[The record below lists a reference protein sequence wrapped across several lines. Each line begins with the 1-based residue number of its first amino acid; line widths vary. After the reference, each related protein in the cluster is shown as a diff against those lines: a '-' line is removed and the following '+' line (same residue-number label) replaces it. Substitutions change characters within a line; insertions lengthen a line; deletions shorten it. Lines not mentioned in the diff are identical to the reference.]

1 MRYDVSMKTDINF
14 RHLYY
19 FWVVANEGGIT
30 RAAERLGLAVQTV
43 SSQLTLLE
51 QSLGKTLF
59 AQQGR
64 RLVLTEAGR
73 LALGY
78 ADQIFLLGEQM
89 QEALSEFDSGRTRLT
104 VGISDSL
111 PKLSAY
117 RMLEAATRMERPVR
131 LVCYE
136 DQFEALLA
144 ELALHKLDV
153 VLTDREVRPGATL
166 KVFSHQ
172 LFDSEMVVVGA
183 PTLAQQYGGAG
194 DAFPQNLNGAPF
206 LLPARNNALRGK
218 IDEWFVQHH
227 VRPDVVGEFEDN
239 ALLNTFGRR
248 GLGLFFAPAALADDV
263 AEQFGA
269 VQVGSVPSVREQFY
283 MISSDRKIQHPAVE
297 AILAASRKNPAAA

>member
-1 MRYDVSMKTDINF
+1 MKTDMNF

-19 FWVVANEGGIT
+19 FWVVATEGGIT

-51 QSLGKTLF
+51 QQLGKTLF
-59 AQQGR
+59 SQQGR
-64 RLVLTEAGR
+64 RLVLTETGR
-73 LALGY
+73 LAMNY
-78 ADQIFLLGEQM
+78 ADQIFLLGEQL
-89 QEALSEFDSGRTRLT
+89 QEALNEADSGRIRLS

-117 RMLEAATRMERPVR
+117 RMLEAALHMERPVR

-144 ELALHKLDV
+144 DLALHKLDV
-153 VLTDREVRPGATL
+153 VLTDREVRAGASL

-172 LFDSEMVVVGA
+172 LFDSEMLIVGA
-183 PTLAQQYGGAG
+183 PALADTWRDG
-194 DAFPQNLNGAPF
+194 FPDNLNGAPF
-206 LLPARNNALRGK
+206 LLPTRNNALRGK
-218 IDEWFVQHH
+218 IDEWFVQHR

-263 AEQFGA
+263 AAQFGA
-269 VQVGSVPSVREQFY
+269 VQIGTAASVREQFY
-283 MISSDRKIQHPAVE
+283 AISNERKIKHPAVE
-297 AILAASRKNPAAA
+297 AILGAAQKREPTLN